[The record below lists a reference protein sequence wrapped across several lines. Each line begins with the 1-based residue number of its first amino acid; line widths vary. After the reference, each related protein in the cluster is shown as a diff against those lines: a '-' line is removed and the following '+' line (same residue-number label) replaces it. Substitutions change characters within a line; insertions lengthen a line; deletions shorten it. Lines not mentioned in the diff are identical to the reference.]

1 MTSDVQQR
9 LLAVQQEL
17 ADVRQALTSRAGT
30 GLDAADPMTGRVI
43 GRFLAAAGLGGL
55 ALIPLIIT
63 VLSLGAGD
71 PGVAFTALPFGA
83 ALAYAAY
90 RVSRP
95 ALLAVLSGSGE
106 RDRLLVQERRL
117 LEQAERLRGDGGDGS
132 APGRTPVGSGELPA
146 APDHQPSAYAQMM
159 HARFPVGRSPER
171 HCASCR
177 HRRRGGRWPSTARS
191 AGAPSRRSAC
201 SPPGSAWPCWS
212 GRFERRSG
220 IDAVVRPAC
229 RRRSVGA
236 PA

>member
-1 MTSDVQQR
+1 MTSDLQQR

-63 VLSLGAGD
+63 VLSLGTGD

-95 ALLAVLSGSGE
+95 ALLAVLS
-106 RDRLLVQERRL
+106 
-117 LEQAERLRGDGGDGS
+117 
-132 APGRTPVGSGELPA
+132 GSGELPA

-212 GRFERRSG
+212 GRSERRSG